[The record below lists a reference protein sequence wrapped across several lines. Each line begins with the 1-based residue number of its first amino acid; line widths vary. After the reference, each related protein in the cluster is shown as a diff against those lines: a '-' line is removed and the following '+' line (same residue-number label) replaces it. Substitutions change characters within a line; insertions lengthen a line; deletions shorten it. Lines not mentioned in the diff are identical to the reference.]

1 MQYDIMKYFLLISLT
16 LGSISLSAQVFD
28 TLILKEQHTILFGSD
43 AWELSNEE
51 ASSLDSILSLANEC
65 DTIFLE
71 GHTDQIG
78 SEKYNQLLSAKR
90 VSTIRNELVRLGIAE
105 EKMTT
110 KAYGE
115 LNPVAS
121 GNNESA
127 YKYNRRVTI
136 HLLKLE
142 KRRNLTGHVK
152 EEQTQK
158 PLLAKVK
165 IEGKNFADSTITTLD
180 GKFSFAVPDN
190 RVYKLE
196 ISSDNHFFD
205 QRFIKVSSKD
215 PSDISIGLPEVVI
228 GSIYTLPNFNF
239 KGNLP
244 VLTKRSVP
252 TLELLYELMDKSEF
266 CIEIKGHIN
275 LPNLPN
281 CELDT
286 RHYKLSVDR
295 AEMVFEH
302 MVNRGIASN
311 RMLPVGYGNWEM
323 LYPKATVEKIKAK
336 NRRVEIKIID
346 CNSEKLNSKVK
357 E

>member
-1 MQYDIMKYFLLISLT
+1 MKYFFLISFALCSVS
-16 LGSISLSAQVFD
+16 LGAQVID
-28 TLILKEQHTILFGSD
+28 TLILKEQHTALFASD
-43 AWELSNEE
+43 AWELSSEE
-51 ASSLDSILSLANEC
+51 LIALDSILSLANDS

-71 GHTDQIG
+71 GHTDKVG
-78 SEKYNQLLSAKR
+78 SEKYNQLLSAER
-90 VSTIRNELVRLGIAE
+90 VKTIKEELVRLGIGE

-115 LNPVAS
+115 LNPVERGS
-121 GNNESA
+121 NESA
-127 YKYNRRVTI
+127 FKYNRRVTI
-136 HLLKLE
+136 HFLKLV
-142 KRRNLTGHVK
+142 KRRKITGQV
-152 EEQTQK
+152 EEEETKK
-158 PLLAKVK
+158 PLLAKIK
-165 IEGKNFADSTITTLD
+165 IEGKSFSDSTITTIG
-180 GKFSFAVPDN
+180 GKFSFKVPDN
-190 RVYKLE
+190 GVYKLE
-196 ISSDNHFFD
+196 ITSDNHFFE

-215 PSDISIGLPEVVI
+215 SSDISIGLPEVKI

-244 VLTKRSVP
+244 VLLKRSVP

-275 LPNLPN
+275 LPNLPD

-302 MVNRGIASN
+302 MGSRGIASG
-311 RMLPVGYGNWEM
+311 RMLPKGYGNWEM
-323 LYPKATVEKIKAK
+323 LYPKAAIEKDMSK

-346 CNSEKLNSKVK
+346 CKSDKLISKNK
-357 E
+357 K